1 MSEQSTDDDAVEFG
15 ALPCSAIVYRALLKK
30 QWINEDTGKVKA
42 DAYFLREK
50 EKYTGLSVNIAKTCS
65 PQQCAE
71 GFRKCFGVTS
81 LHVRRIRDIGLD
93 VVQDT
98 SDHASIINLPYIE
111 DNRAEAERLAGLLAK
126 QSRIIYKVSAI

>member
-1 MSEQSTDDDAVEFG
+1 MSEQSTDDAVGFG
-15 ALPCSAIVYRALLKK
+15 SLPCNAIVYRALLKK
-30 QWINEDTGKVKA
+30 QWINEDTGRVKA

-50 EKYTGLSVNIAKTCS
+50 EKSTGLSVNIAKTCS
-65 PQQCAE
+65 HQQCVE

-81 LHVRRIRDIGLD
+81 LHVGHIRDIGLD

-98 SDHASIINLPYIE
+98 SAHANIIKLPYVE
-111 DNRAEAERLAGLLAK
+111 DNRVETERLAGLLAK